1 MGFWLTTSIPLQNAV
16 EKKKQSCL
24 QILHRT
30 QAGSQGRLTLSK
42 RCYLR
47 IKIIFGGLK
56 IIREQL
62 WGWGSVWS
70 RQRQTQPLVAGVDPP
85 SFTFPMKCLGI
96 CWEGLVGRVR
106 GSAEISL
113 EISLQKFLT
122 APGQSGVLGVSSKP
136 FPGWREGRNSGI
148 QEFPAQAWGFHV
160 QNVALHS
167 NPN

>member
-1 MGFWLTTSIPLQNAV
+1 M
-16 EKKKQSCL
+16 QSCF

-30 QAGSQGRLTLSK
+30 QAGRQGRLTLSK

-56 IIREQL
+56 IIWEQL

-96 CWEGLVGRVR
+96 CWEGLMGRVL
-106 GSAEISL
+106 GSSEISL
-113 EISLQKFLT
+113 EIWFLQESQLLVRVGSLEY
-122 APGQSGVLGVSSKP
+122 PQSLSLDEE
-136 FPGWREGRNSGI
+136 RAGI

-167 NPN
+167 KPN